1 MCSWPPTHPW
11 EDSWRSP
18 PRPGWERPGDMWP
31 DPGLG
36 LAELVS
42 HRHSP
47 ATVTLPKSMTWISLF
62 YLFLYTTEHHNGTE
76 SWLSWPGSMV
86 TDLTSPESSGSQ
98 SRMVRLVPAA
108 GEAPITSHQWG
119 SSFRTVPDSRNLK
132 GKTCFPC
139 FRVPE
144 KEREK
149 THIISQTKL
158 KHVSCKSTKV
168 N

>member
-1 MCSWPPTHPW
+1 MRSLVCSWPPTHPW

-18 PRPGWERPGDMWP
+18 PRPGWEHPGDMWP

-47 ATVTLPKSMTWISLF
+47 ATVTLPKSVAWVSLF
-62 YLFLYTTEHHNGTE
+62 YLFYTLQIIIMGPE
-76 SWLSWPGSMV
+76 SWSSWPGSTV
-86 TDLTSPESSGSQ
+86 TDLTAPESSGSQ
-98 SRMVRLVPAA
+98 SRMVRLVPAD

-119 SSFRTVPDSRNLK
+119 SSFRTVPGSRNLK

-144 KEREK
+144 KESER
-149 THIISQTKL
+149 
-158 KHVSCKSTKV
+158 KHTSSVRWK
-168 N
+168 